1 MKKMLFVMN
10 PYAGQ
15 RRANRYLAD
24 ILSIF
29 NRAGYR
35 VEAYMTGARGEAT
48 DIVRQYAPEMDLV
61 ACCGGDGT
69 FNETV
74 NGLLHSGADIP
85 VGYIPAGSTND
96 FAASLGLP
104 TNILQAAETV
114 VTGEPSTLD
123 VGKFG
128 DRYFSYVA
136 SFGAFTRTSYATPQ
150 SVKNALGHAAYILGG
165 ISELSQLRTEHVKL
179 QLDDE
184 MVEDDFL
191 FGAVSNSTSVGGVL
205 SLDPKQVDLRDGKFE
220 VLLLRSPRELGELS
234 ECIRAVQTAE
244 YNCKMLTFTPAS
256 RITIW
261 ADAGMPWTLD
271 GEMEPG
277 PRGSDHRKY
286 PLRTE
291 SDVQAMLNTTLCY
304 ITRGDQVLML
314 HRVKKENDLNHDKW
328 IGVGGKFLEGESPDD
343 CLLRETKEETGLTL
357 TRWQC
362 RGVVTFLSDQ
372 WEGEYMYL
380 FTADGFTGSEIECN
394 EGDLQWVSRA
404 FLNRLPKWEGDA
416 IFLDLLWKN
425 APFFLLTLRYEG
437 EKLVEAVLNG
447 ERIRG

>member
-35 VEAYMTGARGEAT
+35 VESYMTGARGEAT

-74 NGLLHSGADIP
+74 NGLLHGEVNIP

-114 VTGEPSTLD
+114 VTGEPSALD

-150 SVKNALGHAAYILGG
+150 NVKNALGHAAYILGG

-184 MVEDDFL
+184 IVEDDFL

-261 ADAGMPWTLD
+261 ANAGMPWTLD

-277 PRGSDHRKY
+277 HEEV
-286 PLRTE
+286 T
-291 SDVQAMLNTTLCY
+291 
-304 ITRGDQVLML
+304 I
-314 HRVKKENDLNHDKW
+314 ENIH
-328 IGVGGKFLEGESPDD
+328 
-343 CLLRETKEETGLTL
+343 CGLKVM
-357 TRWQC
+357 C
-362 RGVVTFLSDQ
+362 KP
-372 WEGEYMYL
+372 
-380 FTADGFTGSEIECN
+380 C
-394 EGDLQWVSRA
+394 
-404 FLNRLPKWEGDA
+404 
-416 IFLDLLWKN
+416 
-425 APFFLLTLRYEG
+425 
-437 EKLVEAVLNG
+437 
-447 ERIRG
+447 